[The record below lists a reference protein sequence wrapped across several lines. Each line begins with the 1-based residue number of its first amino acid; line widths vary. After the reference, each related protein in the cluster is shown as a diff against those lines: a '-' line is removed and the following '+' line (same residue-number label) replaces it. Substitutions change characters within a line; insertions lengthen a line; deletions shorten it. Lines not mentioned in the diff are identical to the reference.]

1 MNPGLL
7 DHLFVIV
14 VLGLVFPI
22 FGWWA
27 YQRFLERLA
36 REGGRALV
44 REYQYSLIWL
54 VGIGLAV
61 ALLWQ
66 SAGRD
71 WATLGLAW
79 HGASGIALG
88 IVIGALV
95 GLTLRPFI
103 FLFSA
108 RAAASL
114 RGKFGPMEAFL
125 PKTAQQL
132 RWGLLVS
139 IFAGVFEE
147 LAYRGYLM
155 AYFGTWLD
163 QWGALAAS
171 TVLFGLAHSYQGFWG
186 MVVTGILGAL
196 FGWVYLATGS
206 LFLPMLLHA
215 ALDISSMTTSWIVL
229 RGKAEP
235 AGAPPA

>member
-36 REGGRALV
+36 REGGAALV
-44 REYQYSLIWL
+44 REYQYGLIWL

-71 WATLGLAW
+71 WAALGLASRN
-79 HGASGIALG
+79 ASGVAFG

-95 GLTLRPFI
+95 GLALRPFI
-103 FLFSA
+103 FLASA
-108 RAAASL
+108 KAAASL
-114 RGKFGPMEAFL
+114 RPKFGQMEAFL

-132 RWGLLVS
+132 RWGLVVS
-139 IFAGVFEE
+139 VFAGVFEE
-147 LAYRGYLM
+147 LAYRGYLI
-155 AYFGTWLD
+155 AYFGTWLN

-171 TVLFGLAHSYQGFWG
+171 SVLFGLAHSYQGFSG
-186 MVVTGILGAL
+186 MVVTGFLGAL

-215 ALDISSMTTSWIVL
+215 ALDISSMTTAWIVL
-229 RGKAEP
+229 RGKPEVAEP
-235 AGAPPA
+235 PPA